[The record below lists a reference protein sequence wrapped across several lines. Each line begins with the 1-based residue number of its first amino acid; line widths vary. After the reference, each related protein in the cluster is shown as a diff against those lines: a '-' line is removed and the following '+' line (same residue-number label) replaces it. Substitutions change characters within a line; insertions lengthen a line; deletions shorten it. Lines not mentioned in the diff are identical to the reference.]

1 MYHTRWSCLLI
12 INPTVQSI
20 TIQKELLT
28 EYKCVTIDTY
38 ISMTGSE
45 PSCDS
50 ISEFTACTAGLTSTL
65 SNLKFDRVFHLLLS
79 LSKTCISSL
88 KLYL

>member
-1 MYHTRWSCLLI
+1 M
-12 INPTVQSI
+12 
-20 TIQKELLT
+20 
-28 EYKCVTIDTY
+28 KCTIDTY
-38 ISMTGSE
+38 ISMTESE

-50 ISEFTACTAGLTSTL
+50 ISEFTACTAGMTSTL

-88 KLYL
+88 KL

>member
-1 MYHTRWSCLLI
+1 
-12 INPTVQSI
+12 
-20 TIQKELLT
+20 
-28 EYKCVTIDTY
+28 
-38 ISMTGSE
+38 MTGSE

-88 KLYL
+88 KL